1 MPSHNPGTDNQK
13 DDKGRHRPGHQG
25 SPDDQQSQDSSK
37 RPSKGKNDNP
47 GEFAPDPDRA
57 RKPGQKC
64 GQS

>member
-13 DDKGRHRPGHQG
+13 DDKGRNRPSHHG

-47 GEFAPDPDRA
+47 GDVSHDPDRT
-57 RKPGQKC
+57 RKPGQKG